1 MMGIDNHLLGNWC
14 ITILGTNN
22 YLPIWRKNLKQH
34 KYNWYKHDGS
44 QVELFG
50 VLANGCAIMLYG
62 WGAQLLQRNLM
73 PWKLPTFCAIN
84 KSFDW
89 CISYHGG
96 PRNEHFVVMAVC
108 VEELMDQMFYTCEK
122 SCAITTWHILYN
134 QTHLIGK
141 YRIVVDQW
149 LNFLVYWQWVHA
161 ILFMG

>member
-1 MMGIDNHLLGNWC
+1 
-14 ITILGTNN
+14 
-22 YLPIWRKNLKQH
+22 
-34 KYNWYKHDGS
+34 
-44 QVELFG
+44 
-50 VLANGCAIMLYG
+50 
-62 WGAQLLQRNLM
+62 
-73 PWKLPTFCAIN
+73 
-84 KSFDW
+84 
-89 CISYHGG
+89 
-96 PRNEHFVVMAVC
+96 MAVC